1 MSRPAFINLFI
12 IRLPVAGFMSII
24 HRVTGVVMV
33 MAVPLVLW
41 LLELSLS
48 SEAGFALSRQWLSGW
63 QGMAV
68 IFFALWALMHHFLA
82 GIRYL
87 LLDIDLGIER
97 PCFRYSAWAV
107 LLLSPGLAALLTWG
121 LQ

>member
-1 MSRPAFINLFI
+1 MSRPIFFNLFL

-33 MAVPLVLW
+33 AAIPILLW

-48 SEAGFALSRQWLSGW
+48 GDEGFQQSQEWLSSWLGI
-63 QGMAV
+63 AL

-87 LLDIDLGIER
+87 FLDIDLGIER
-97 PCFRYSAWAV
+97 PLYRHTAWAV
-107 LLLSPGLAALLTWG
+107 LLLSPLLAAILTWR
-121 LQ
+121 LL